1 MDSQFRPI
9 PITILDFMA
18 ILIPGSVWLTLFL
31 VTSQFIT
38 NGYSNIVTSPLASL
52 RDLST
57 KADSEISWL
66 PIVLSFTLVA
76 LLIGYILK
84 PIAMRSAETI
94 SAIFFRINKKYRK
107 IPLAKLRFPFK
118 EIYNQTDCYK
128 QTCALIEEGLGCSPE
143 SLPGHQPFSAAK
155 RYLRLTAP
163 SLWEESERMEAEV
176 RMAGVLLLASLYS
189 VGLSGILIFVGWR
202 GKLQEGHGWNLW
214 LWFSLSVLA
223 MVILAEGFN
232 RLRVREV
239 GYTYVNAL
247 IAAKYQAVSRRAN
260 SQAKPE

>member
-1 MDSQFRPI
+1 MDAQFRPI

-31 VTSQFIT
+31 ITSQFIT
-38 NGYSNIVTSPLASL
+38 IGYSYIINSPLDSL
-52 RDLST
+52 QNFSLKR
-57 KADSEISWL
+57 DSEISWL
-66 PIVLSFTLVA
+66 PIILSFILVA

-84 PIAMRSAETI
+84 PIAMRSAEII
-94 SAIFFRINKKYRK
+94 SAIFFRINKKYQK

-118 EIYNQTDCYK
+118 EIYEQTDCYK
-128 QTCALIEEGLGCSPE
+128 QTCTLIEEGLGCSPE
-143 SLPGHQPFSAAK
+143 VLPGHQPFSAAK

-176 RMAGVLLLASLYS
+176 RMAGVLFLASLYS
-189 VGLSGILIFVGWR
+189 VGLSGIVIFVSWL
-202 GKLQEGHGWNLW
+202 GKLQEVHWWNMW
-214 LWFSLSVLA
+214 LWFTLSVLA
-223 MVILAEGFN
+223 MFILAEGFN

-247 IAAKYQAVSRRAN
+247 IASKYQPISHRPKTE
-260 SQAKPE
+260 AKEE